1 MRKKWRPMRLAGP
14 PFLAFIVCL
23 TVAGL
28 PARAPAAE
36 GGDVATAV
44 LGIEPLEGAPD
55 AVAAEI
61 TDALRQRVA
70 ATKGYQL
77 LQGKDLVEVKLV
89 FACPDAAPAC
99 MSAAGKSL
107 GADKLI
113 FGNVKRAG
121 NDFQV
126 TLKLLDVSRA
136 VVESFTA
143 ETVARKHADASGL
156 RSIAPAWLAKLSG
169 KGGGSIQVRANFP
182 GAAVSLDGTQVG
194 TTGSSPVVI
203 PDVAPG
209 RHEVTVEKSGYTT
222 TKQEFTLAAG
232 QSLPLNLTLSPV
244 SVEVPRPE
252 AAEGSEGGGG
262 GGEPGGGDGSSLT
275 RTGFWI
281 AVVGTVLSAGAAL
294 KFGLDVRDINSQL
307 DQYRRF
313 QCMGDPPMTAN
324 CDVNGNPAGKLP
336 DDAPEKAHTLTE
348 QGNKDQLLQWVFVGL
363 TGAFAIA
370 GGVLLYKGYLSSEGK
385 QSASNHGLRLFPTA
399 TASSGGIIAEFE
411 F

>member
-1 MRKKWRPMRLAGP
+1 MRLAGL
-14 PFLAFIVCL
+14 PFLVLAAGL
-23 TVAGL
+23 TAAGL
-28 PARAPAAE
+28 PSRAHAADA
-36 GGDVATAV
+36 GDAATAV

-55 AVAAEI
+55 SVAAEI

-99 MSAAGKSL
+99 MSQAGKSL

-121 NDFQV
+121 NDYQV

-143 ETVARKHADASGL
+143 ETVPRKQADASGL
-156 RSIAPAWLAKLSG
+156 RSMAPGWLAKLSG

-194 TTGSSPVVI
+194 TTGGSPVVI

-232 QSLPLNLTLSPV
+232 QSLPLSLTLSPGV
-244 SVEVPRPE
+244 GRGAAARGQRGLRRGRRRAGRRRRLRRSRAPGSGSRWWGPSCRP
-252 AAEGSEGGGG
+252 
-262 GGEPGGGDGSSLT
+262 
-275 RTGFWI
+275 
-281 AVVGTVLSAGAAL
+281 GAAL

-324 CDVNGNPAGKLP
+324 CDVNGKPAPPLP
-336 DDAPEKAHTLTE
+336 DDAPEKAHSLTE

>member
-1 MRKKWRPMRLAGP
+1 MRLAGL
-14 PFLAFIVCL
+14 PFLALAATL
-23 TVAGL
+23 TIILLAGGA
-28 PARAPAAE
+28 PARAAE
-36 GGDVATAV
+36 AGDVPTAV
-44 LGIEPLEGAPD
+44 LGIEPLDGAPD
-55 AVAAEI
+55 NVAAEI

-99 MSAAGKSL
+99 MSQAGKSL

-121 NDFQV
+121 DNYQV

-143 ETVARKHADASGL
+143 ETVARKHADAAGL

-182 GAAVSLDGTQVG
+182 GAAVSMDGTQVG

-203 PDVAPG
+203 NDVAPG
-209 RHEVTVEKSGYTT
+209 RHEVSVEKSGYTT

-244 SVEVPRPE
+244 SVEIPRPE
-252 AAEGSEGGGG
+252 GTGKSNEAPAP
-262 GGEPGGGDGSSLT
+262 GGEPSGGESPST
-275 RTGFWI
+275 SRVGFWI
-281 AVVGTVLSAGAAL
+281 AVVGTAASAAAAL
-294 KFGLDVRDINSQL
+294 KFGLDVRSVNSDL

-313 QCMGDPPMTAN
+313 QCPGDPAGTAN
-324 CDVNGNPAGKLP
+324 CDAHGQPAAALSNDQKTKRDSLS
-336 DDAPEKAHTLTE
+336 D
-348 QGNKDQLLQWVFVGL
+348 QGHQDELLQWVFVGL

-370 GGVLLYKGYLSSEGK
+370 GGVLLYKGYLSPEGS
-385 QSASNHGLRLFPTA
+385 QSASNHGLRIFPTA
-399 TASSGGIIAEFE
+399 SASSGGIVAEFE

>member
-1 MRKKWRPMRLAGP
+1 MRKKWRPMRLAGL
-14 PFLAFIVCL
+14 PFLASFAGL
-23 TVAGL
+23 FVAGL
-28 PARAPAAE
+28 PAEAADS
-36 GGDVATAV
+36 GDVAIAV

-55 AVAAEI
+55 TVAAEM

-99 MSAAGKSL
+99 MSLAGKSL

-113 FGNVKRAG
+113 FGNVKRSG
-121 NDFQV
+121 SDYQI

-143 ETVARKHADASGL
+143 ETVARKHADASSL
-156 RSIAPAWLAKLSG
+156 RSSAPGWLSKLSG

-194 TTGSSPVVI
+194 TTGGSPVVI
-203 PDVAPG
+203 SDVAPG
-209 RHEVTVEKSGYTT
+209 RHEVAVEKSGYTT

-252 AAEGSEGGGG
+252 GAGKASETSEPAG
-262 GGEPGGGDGSSLT
+262 GGEGPSLT
-275 RTGFWI
+275 RTGFWV
-281 AVVGTVLSAGAAL
+281 ALVGTLASAGLAL
-294 KFGLDVRDINSQL
+294 KFGLDVRDINAQL

-313 QCMGDPPMTAN
+313 PCPGSSMEL
-324 CDVNGNPAGKLP
+324 CDINNNVSQPLSP
-336 DDAPEKAHTLTE
+336 DQVARSHTLTDE
-348 QGNKDQLLQWVFVGL
+348 GNRDQLLQWVFVGL

-370 GGVLLYKGYLSSEGK
+370 GGVLLYKGYLQTEGT

-399 TASSGGIIAEFE
+399 TASSGGIVAEFE

>member
-1 MRKKWRPMRLAGP
+1 MRLAGL
-14 PFLAFIVCL
+14 PFLVLAVGL
-23 TVAGL
+23 TAAALPSRAHAADAGD
-28 PARAPAAE
+28 A
-36 GGDVATAV
+36 ATAV

-55 AVAAEI
+55 SVAAEI

-99 MSAAGKSL
+99 MSQAGKSL

-121 NDFQV
+121 NDYQV

-143 ETVARKHADASGL
+143 ETVPRKHADASGL
-156 RSIAPAWLAKLSG
+156 RSMAPGWLAKLSG

-194 TTGSSPVVI
+194 TTGGSPVVI

-232 QSLPLNLTLSPV
+232 QSLPLSLTLSPV
-244 SVEVPRPE
+244 SVEVPRPADNE
-252 AAEGSEGGGG
+252 GAEGG
-262 GGEPGGGDGSSLT
+262 GGEPGGGGDGSSLT

-281 AVVGTVLSAGAAL
+281 ALVGTVLSAGAAL
-294 KFGLDVRDINSQL
+294 KFGLDVRDVNSQL

-324 CDVNGNPAGKLP
+324 CDVNGKPAGPLP
-336 DDAPEKAHTLTE
+336 DDAPEKAHSLTE

-399 TASSGGIIAEFE
+399 TASSGGILAEFE

>member
-1 MRKKWRPMRLAGP
+1 MRLAGL
-14 PFLAFIVCL
+14 PFLVLVACL
-23 TVAGL
+23 TIAGL
-28 PARAPAAE
+28 PSRARAAE

-44 LGIEPLEGAPD
+44 LGIEPLDGAPD

-99 MSAAGKSL
+99 MSQAGKSL

-121 NDFQV
+121 NDYQV

-143 ETVARKHADASGL
+143 ETVPRKQADASGL
-156 RSIAPAWLAKLSG
+156 RSMAPGWLAKLSG

-194 TTGSSPVVI
+194 TTGGSPVVI

-222 TKQEFTLAAG
+222 TKQEFTLASG
-232 QSLPLNLTLSPV
+232 QSLPLSLTLSPV

-252 AAEGSEGGGG
+252 ATESSEGGGN
-262 GGEPGGGDGSSLT
+262 EPRGGDGSSLT

-294 KFGLDVRDINSQL
+294 KFGLDVRDINAQL

-324 CDVNGNPAGKLP
+324 CDVNGKPAGPLP
-336 DDAPEKAHTLTE
+336 DDAPEKSHNLTE

-399 TASSGGIIAEFE
+399 TASSGGIVAEFE